1 MDLFIYTHIGT
12 LGGKRGFLAED
23 VVNYLANNEGEEV
36 TVRINS
42 VGGEVYEGYAI
53 YNLLINSGRK
63 VIIYIDGIC
72 ASIASF
78 IAMAGDEIYMNEMS
92 QVMIHKPLMG
102 LEGNADDLRKGAD
115 ELDQIESTI
124 ISAYRKRSKVSEES
138 LAELMR
144 KETYLDASTA
154 KELGF
159 ADSVIVKKA
168 VAFIDPLKIGTLTI
182 NKMEKSLLDKVANL
196 LEKVEAKLTGKP
208 LNMDLTLS
216 DGTGVYIETQVEGEI
231 TAGDKVFITKEDGS
245 NEPAPDGDHELADGK
260 IVKTEGGAIT
270 EIMEPEMEVE
280 LAKEEPKAEEADAE
294 KEEMKAKI
302 EELTNALNAKEE
314 EVKAV
319 AEKFDLLNDKINA
332 LEKMTIGTST
342 NVVTKTIVNKI
353 EPTITMFDSFAETLK
368 SKLVK

>member
-23 VVNYLANNEGEEV
+23 VVAYLGNNDSEEI

-53 YNLLINSGRK
+53 YNLLVNSGRK

-102 LEGNADDLRKGAD
+102 MEGNADDLRKGAN
-115 ELDQIESTI
+115 ELDQIEQTI
-124 ISAYRKRSKVSEES
+124 ISAYKKRAKVSAES

-144 KETYLDASTA
+144 KETYLDANTA

-168 VAFIDPLKIGTLTI
+168 VAFIDPLKIGTLTKH
-182 NKMEKSLLDKVANL
+182 NMEQSLLDKVANL
-196 LEKVEAKLTGKP
+196 LTKVEAKLTGKP

-231 TAGDKVFITKEDGS
+231 TAGDKVFIKGEDGAQS
-245 NEPAPDGDHELADGK
+245 PAPDGDHELADGK

-270 EIMEPEMEVE
+270 EILEPEMEVE
-280 LAKEEPKAEEADAE
+280 AKEEEPSMEEDAE

-319 AEKFDLLNDKINA
+319 AEKFDLLNEKINA
-332 LEKMTIGTST
+332 LEKMTVGAPS

-353 EPTITMFDSFAETLK
+353 ETNATVFDSFAETLK